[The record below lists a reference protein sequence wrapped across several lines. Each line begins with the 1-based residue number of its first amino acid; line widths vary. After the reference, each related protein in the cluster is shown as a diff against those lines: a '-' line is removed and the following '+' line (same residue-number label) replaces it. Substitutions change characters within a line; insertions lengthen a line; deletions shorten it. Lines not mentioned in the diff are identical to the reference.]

1 MPSSSK
7 PLATGSRVLLLRH
20 AETSQPD
27 IFHGAESDV
36 GISDRGRRQ
45 AEAIAPLLAAERPVA
60 VVSSGMRRARE
71 SAGPIARACGVAL
84 QIEFTLHERRVG
96 VLSGTRTSPPNDLWN
111 STIARWESGELD
123 YALPGA
129 ESFADIRNRVL
140 PAWERLA
147 RHYDGKTWALV
158 VHGVVIRVLLIS
170 LLTEFKPFGWHSIG
184 ITNLAVNELCWENAR
199 WVAARLNQSLVDA
212 D

>member
-1 MPSSSK
+1 MPISLE
-7 PLATGSRVLLLRH
+7 PPVGGSRVLMLRH

-36 GISDRGRRQ
+36 GISARGRRQ
-45 AEAIAPLLAAERPVA
+45 AEEIAPLLAAERPVA
-60 VVSSGMRRARE
+60 VVSSEMRRALE
-71 SAGPIARACGVAL
+71 SAEPIARACGLTL
-84 QIEFTLHERRVG
+84 QIEPTLHERRVG

-111 STIARWESGELD
+111 STIARWESGDVD

-129 ESFADIRNRVL
+129 ESFTDIRDRVL

-147 RHYDGKTWALV
+147 RHYDGKTWVLI

-170 LLTEFKPFGWHSIG
+170 ILPEFQPFGWHEIG
-184 ITNLAVNELCWENAR
+184 ITNLAVNDLR
-199 WVAARLNQSLVDA
+199 WDAGRWTAARLNHLLVDA
-212 D
+212 